1 MSSETARV
9 HLSDDYYQGEQFST
23 APQTWWSAD
32 DVYEVPVEQLAHW
45 QAAQEAW
52 TAAQQEM
59 AALMDARHEQKLA
72 EQAARK
78 QRDDARR
85 AEIRAGL
92 YGKGTR

>member
-1 MSSETARV
+1 MTDDTVRV
-9 HLSDDYYQGEQFST
+9 RISDDYYEHEQFST
-23 APQTWWSAD
+23 LPQTWWSAD
-32 DVYEVPVEQLAHW
+32 DLYDVPREQVDRW

-59 AALMDARHEQKLA
+59 AALMDARRQQRLA
-72 EQAARK
+72 GQAERR

-92 YGKGTR
+92 YGKGTP